1 VSGDNRLSHAGE
13 PALVE
18 ALSRNIDVT
27 TWKWYAAVLAFGS
40 LFLASLG
47 VAVYMMLTGIG
58 VTGLQ
63 RPVFWGVMII
73 LFVFWIGLSH
83 SGTLISAI
91 LRVIGATWRAPVLR
105 GAEAMTAFAL
115 MVGGLFP
122 LLHLGRNW
130 RFYYLIPYPS
140 ERGLWPNFRSPLLW
154 DAVAINTYLLG
165 SLAFLYVGMIPD
177 LAIARDRSTG
187 WRKRVYTVLAAGF
200 RGEHEEWRRYRVTST
215 LLALLIIP
223 VAVSVHSI
231 VSWDFAMAKV
241 PGWHSTIFAP
251 YFVVGAIYSGI
262 AGVIAVMAVLRRV
275 FRLERVLTVTHFDNL
290 ARLLLTM
297 SLLWGYFYFSEFL
310 TIWYGRDPAEW
321 SVLSSYGKHYLP
333 LFLTMVGCNFVV
345 PFPLL
350 CLRGVRRSV
359 PALFAISLV
368 VNVGMWAERALI
380 IVPSLARRNDP
391 FIWHNYF
398 PTWVEFSY
406 IVGSLSLF
414 CLLYVLFAKLFPI
427 VAISDVKEQLFL
439 TSERTVG
446 RAALPA
452 FAHGGHEGAEA
463 RAADRPGAGT
473 VVLGRFDG
481 VEAAAAGSAALRALP
496 LSPDRITTLSSVPL
510 PSGAVSEDRGTL
522 RFPWGVLAGWLLG
535 AAAGAA
541 LSVLTYLDYPLIT
554 GGKTIVSVPP
564 TLIVTYELA
573 MLGALLATVAGGFFS
588 MRLLPFRRSRRVSD
602 PAIHDGRIVLCAA
615 VSPGEQAVRAAA
627 LLEGAGAADVRT
639 EEGML

>member
-1 VSGDNRLSHAGE
+1 MSGEDRLSRTGE
-13 PALVE
+13 PALVTG
-18 ALSRNIDVT
+18 LSRNIDVT

-73 LFVFWIGLSH
+73 LFVFWIGVSH

-91 LRVIGATWRAPVLR
+91 LRIVGATWRAPVLR

-130 RFYYLIPYPS
+130 RFYYLIPYPN

-154 DAVAINTYLLG
+154 DAVAINTYMLG
-165 SLAFLYVGMIPD
+165 SLLFLYIGMIPD
-177 LAIARDRSTG
+177 LAIARDRATG
-187 WRKRVYTVLAAGF
+187 WRKTLYTILAAGF
-200 RGEHEEWRRYRVTST
+200 RGEHEEWRRYHVTST

-262 AGVIAVMAVLRRV
+262 AGVITVMAILRRV
-275 FRLERVLTVTHFDNL
+275 FRLEGVLTVQHFDNL
-290 ARLLLTM
+290 ARLLLMM
-297 SLLWGYFYFSEFL
+297 SMLWGYFYFSEFL
-310 TIWYGRDPAEW
+310 TIWYGRDPEEW

-333 LFLTMVGCNFVV
+333 LFLTMVGCNFLL

-350 CLRGVRRSV
+350 CLRRVRRSIPV
-359 PALFAISLV
+359 LFGISLV
-368 VNVGMWAERALI
+368 VNVGMFAERALI

-391 FIWHNYF
+391 FIWHDYF
-398 PTWVEFSY
+398 PTWVELSY

-414 CLLYVLFAKLFPI
+414 CLLYVLFSKLFPI
-427 VAISDVKEQLFL
+427 VAISDVKEQLFRI
-439 TSERTVG
+439 SERPVG
-446 RAALPA
+446 NTALPA
-452 FAHGGHEGAEA
+452 FVHDGHEGEETTPSG
-463 RAADRPGAGT
+463 RLSTGT
-473 VVLGRFDG
+473 VVVALFDG
-481 VEAAAAGSAALRALP
+481 VEAAAAGRDALRSLP
-496 LSPDRITTLSSVPL
+496 IPPDRITTLSSVPL
-510 PSGAVSEDRGTL
+510 PSGAVTENRGRI
-522 RFPWGVLAGWLLG
+522 RFPWVVLAGWLAG

-541 LSVLTYLDYPLIT
+541 LSVFTYLDYPLIT

-573 MLGALLATVAGGFFS
+573 MLGALLAAAGAGFYS
-588 MRLLPFRRSRRVSD
+588 MRLHPFRRTRRIAD
-602 PAIHDGRIVLCAA
+602 PAIHDGKIALCAA
-615 VSPGEQAVRAAA
+615 VPAGEAAA
-627 LLEGAGAADVRT
+627 RVAEALSAAGARNVRT
-639 EEGML
+639 EEGTL

>member
-1 VSGDNRLSHAGE
+1 VSPENRLADE
-13 PALVE
+13 AALVE
-18 ALSRNIDVT
+18 ALSRNTGVT

-40 LFLASLG
+40 VFLASLG

-91 LRVIGATWRAPVLR
+91 LRIVGATWRAPVLR

-130 RFYYLIPYPS
+130 RFYYLIPYPN

-165 SLAFLYVGMIPD
+165 SLLFLYVGMIPD
-177 LAIARDRSTG
+177 LAIARDRADG
-187 WRKRVYTVLAAGF
+187 WRKKLYTVLAAGF
-200 RGEHEEWRRYRVTST
+200 RGEHEEWRRYHVTST

-262 AGVIAVMAVLRRV
+262 AGVITVMAVLRRV

-290 ARLLLTM
+290 GRLLLMM
-297 SLLWGYFYFSEFL
+297 SMLWGYFYFSEFL
-310 TIWYGRDPAEW
+310 TIWYGRDPEEW
-321 SVLSSYGKHYLP
+321 SVLSSYGKHHLP
-333 LFLTMVGCNFVV
+333 LFLAMVGCNFLL

-350 CLRGVRRSV
+350 CLRKVRRSIPFLLAV
-359 PALFAISLV
+359 SLV
-368 VNVGMWAERALI
+368 VNVGMFAERALI

-391 FIWHNYF
+391 FIWHDYF

-406 IVGSLSLF
+406 IAGSLSLF
-414 CLLYVLFAKLFPI
+414 CLLYVLFSKLFPI
-427 VAISDVKEQLFL
+427 VAISDVKEQLFR
-439 TSERTVG
+439 TGERPVG
-446 RAALPA
+446 NTALPA
-452 FAHGGHEGAEA
+452 FVHEEHRGEEA
-463 RAADRPGAGT
+463 PASPRLASGT
-473 VVLGRFDG
+473 IVLGRFDS
-481 VEAAAAGSAALRALP
+481 VEAAAAGRASIRSLP
-496 LSPDRITTLSSVPL
+496 IPAGRVTTLSSVPL
-510 PSGAVSEDRGTL
+510 PSGAVAEDRGRL
-522 RFPWGVLAGWLLG
+522 RFPWGVLAGWLIG
-535 AAAGAA
+535 AAGGAA
-541 LSVLTYLDYPLIT
+541 LSVFTYLDYPLVT

-564 TLIVTYELA
+564 TIIVTYELA
-573 MLGALLATVAGGFFS
+573 MLGALLAAAGGGFWS
-588 MRLLPFRRSRRVSD
+588 MRLLPFRRTRRVSD
-602 PAIHDGRIVLCAA
+602 PAIHDGKIVLCVA
-615 VSPGEQAVRAAA
+615 VPQGEAAA
-627 LLEGAGAADVRT
+627 RVSEALKGAGAAGVRT
-639 EEGML
+639 EEGTL